1 MTKSTSV
8 VDRPAGMSPGLTLL
22 FAVAGGAA
30 VGNLYWAQPLLGNI
44 AAALGVPPGTAGLLV
59 TLTQVGYALGVFLVV
74 PLGDTLNRKRIIPAI
89 MVLCSVSLAGS
100 AVAPNFDVL
109 LVALALVGV
118 TTVAGQLLTPLAGDL
133 ASDEQRGRV
142 VGTVVSGLLT
152 GILVSRTVSGI
163 VADLFGWRMVYSA
176 ASAVVLLLAVVLARA
191 LPDLAPRDHVPY
203 GRLLHS
209 VLAAVSRH
217 RPVRI
222 ILVLG
227 AALMCV
233 FTAFWTG
240 LTFMLAAAPFS
251 FTASQIGLVGLVGVF
266 GAIAAQRTGRVYDR
280 GRAVPAI
287 GAGLAITLVSL
298 AVSGLGATSIVAVL
312 TAVALLSVGIQSAQ
326 VLLQTKMLSID
337 PAARSRL
344 NTALVVGNFIGGA
357 AGSALAGVLWQ
368 VGGWAAIMSGAAL
381 IVAVALAV
389 WFVNRKGALG
399 GDPISRGG

>member
-1 MTKSTSV
+1 
-8 VDRPAGMSPGLTLL
+8 MSPGLTLL

-44 AAALGVPPGTAGLLV
+44 AAALGVPPATAGLLV

-100 AVAPNFDVL
+100 AVAPTFAVL
-109 LVALALVGV
+109 LLALALVGV

-163 VADLFGWRMVYSA
+163 VAELFGWRMVYFA
-176 ASAVVLLLAVVLARA
+176 ASAVMLLLALVLARA

-209 VLAAVSRH
+209 VLAAVARH

-240 LTFMLAAAPFS
+240 LTFLLAAAPFS

-266 GAIAAQRTGRVYDR
+266 GAVAAQRTGGVYDR
-280 GRAVPAI
+280 GWAVPAI
-287 GAGLAITLVSL
+287 GVGLAISMVSL
-298 AVSGLGATSIVAVL
+298 AVSGLGATSIIAVL
-312 TAVALLSVGIQSAQ
+312 TAVALLSIGIQSAQ

-357 AGSALAGVLWQ
+357 VGSTLAGVFWQ
-368 VGGWAAIMSGAAL
+368 VGRWAAIMSGAAM
-381 IVAVALAV
+381 IVALALAV
-389 WFVNRKGALG
+389 WFVNRKGALAG
-399 GDPISRGG
+399 GTNNLDG

>member
-133 ASDEQRGRV
+133 ASDEQRVRV

-163 VADLFGWRMVYSA
+163 VADLFGWRMVYFA

-191 LPDLAPRDHVPY
+191 LRI
-203 GRLLHS
+203 LHRGTTFPTAGCS
-209 VLAAVSRH
+209 IRSW
-217 RPVRI
+217 RPSA
-222 ILVLG
+222 G
-227 AALMCV
+227 
-233 FTAFWTG
+233 TARCGSSW
-240 LTFMLAAAPFS
+240 
-251 FTASQIGLVGLVGVF
+251 
-266 GAIAAQRTGRVYDR
+266 
-280 GRAVPAI
+280 
-287 GAGLAITLVSL
+287 SL
-298 AVSGLGATSIVAVL
+298 E
-312 TAVALLSVGIQSAQ
+312 QH
-326 VLLQTKMLSID
+326 
-337 PAARSRL
+337 
-344 NTALVVGNFIGGA
+344 
-357 AGSALAGVLWQ
+357 
-368 VGGWAAIMSGAAL
+368 
-381 IVAVALAV
+381 
-389 WFVNRKGALG
+389 
-399 GDPISRGG
+399 